1 MIVLSL
7 FDGMSCGRVALER
20 CGKRVDKY
28 LASEIDKFGITVSK
42 KNWSDIIHIGDVK
55 KVDAL
60 KLPGI
65 DLLIGC
71 SPCQGFSN
79 AGKQLNFEDPR
90 SKLFFEYVRILKE
103 CRQKNPDVKFMLEN
117 VMMKKEWEY
126 IITDMLGVQPIYID
140 GALVSAQMRK
150 RVFWTNIFTEQ
161 DLFGRTVCKIPQPE
175 DKGILLTGILE
186 QEVDAKYM
194 LSDAAIKRV
203 VRRHKDFSAQ
213 INPGKTGTINTKNNS
228 GQLSID
234 NGTTLIGVV
243 SSNGEL
249 REVEKSIC
257 QDANIHKGIDNHAQ
271 RTFVKIYPNGNIKSN
286 QDKASTF
293 TAGAHSAGS
302 HSQIDVI
309 VHNRQPRS
317 GKGRG
322 GKGPLSKIGD
332 KSYCATATNDQFIEQ
347 RPHGFNKGNSFYDKS
362 PTVTSN
368 SWQNNNHLSSYR
380 RLTPVEVER
389 LFTLPDGYTD
399 GVSDSQRYKMLG
411 NGWIVD
417 VIAHIF
423 SYLDL

>member
-28 LASEIDKFGITVSK
+28 LASEVDKFAITVSK

-55 KVDAL
+55 KVNAL
-60 KLPGI
+60 KLPVI
-65 DLLIGC
+65 DLLIGG

-90 SKLFFEYVRILKE
+90 SKLFFEYVRTLKE
-103 CRQKNPDVKFMLEN
+103 CRQKNPDVKFLLEN

-126 IITDMLGVQPIYID
+126 IITDILGVQPIYID
-140 GALVSAQMRK
+140 GALVSAQTRK

-161 DLFGRTVCKIPQPE
+161 DLFGRTVCNIPQPE
-175 DKGILLTGILE
+175 DKGILLTDILE

-203 VRRHKDFSAQ
+203 VWRHKDFSAQ
-213 INPGKTGTINTKNNS
+213 ISPDKTGTINTKNNS
-228 GQLSID
+228 GQL
-234 NGTTLIGVV
+234 
-243 SSNGEL
+243 
-249 REVEKSIC
+249 
-257 QDANIHKGIDNHAQ
+257 
-271 RTFVKIYPNGNIKSN
+271 
-286 QDKASTF
+286 
-293 TAGAHSAGS
+293 
-302 HSQIDVI
+302 
-309 VHNRQPRS
+309 NRQPRS

-389 LFTLPDGYTD
+389 LFTLTDGYTD
-399 GVSDSQRYKMLG
+399 GVSDSQRYRMLG